1 MKMKHLLT
9 LLGLLAVAGLLDTL
23 LVRSQADEPTDPVP
37 EHLDL
42 FTERIEII
50 AMSCAA
56 CHGTD
61 GRLRTA
67 IPALAGRPAALL
79 EMQLQNFKY
88 DRAPIATVM
97 PRIVKAYTDEEI
109 KGLAVHF
116 SELQP

>member
-1 MKMKHLLT
+1 VLAT
-9 LLGLLAVAGLLDTL
+9 IGLLELW
-23 LVRSQADEPTDPVP
+23 LVRSHANEPAAPVP

-42 FTERIEII
+42 FAERIEII

-109 KGLAVHF
+109 KGLASHF
-116 SELQP
+116 SGLQP